1 MTVKYLASH
10 WLHKP
15 SCSSPHFVPCQPHA
29 SSTPP
34 MPPPDSL
41 FDLWRK
47 SRSTISREGRSY
59 SLGAQRPLNR
69 ETFSLATKLAQLC
82 APQMS
87 AIFWSLHPW
96 RALLTVVF
104 GFLRGLLPVFK
115 GYSHAL
121 IIDEIQA
128 LIGSTDIDIT
138 WHHLLRLLS
147 TEVLRLVVEHAL
159 DTFAANNEQVLQA
172 AARFLIEYKQL
183 ETRVSLDVTMMSDSV
198 IRDLLAESDMFVS
211 SFQGVGGG
219 FGLLSPFD
227 FIRVFTLLSEILS
240 NLYVLYSL
248 TSSHAHSD
256 SESLSLFTLAFSI
269 LSCAYPYIQ
278 SYLFPY
284 RHRFDIPSFGEEE
297 ARNAEVQE
305 RMRHLSTSESHR
317 PEVMLFGL
325 GPWILDTWANARRA
339 SLGLRSHP
347 QARTGPRVLSNLLLH
362 INGAEVITSLQNIPM
377 ILMLQSST
385 SLGSL
390 ALYRNSIHSIVQAF
404 SSLWVTLQMTIQGV
418 FLMGAFWASVE
429 VGQSRL
435 NPKPEDQ
442 VPYVS
447 RPGGGMRIEAQD
459 LSYTYPGSPTPALHH
474 VNFTLEPGETLALV
488 GRNGSGKSTLAKIL
502 LRIIDFHSGSLTL
515 NDTSIRL
522 YNPSDLHRVCTAIF
536 QQFSRYNG
544 TVTDN
549 VGVGRVEDMRS
560 DVSGTRDGPVR
571 RAIRLAEGE
580 EVVDALPKGL
590 ETVLDAV
597 GFDAMGAS
605 GSQGSGAGYGA
616 YTGPGMMGVDQE
628 WMPHGLSGGEASWQR
643 IALARAFMRAH
654 RPEVDLLL
662 FDEPT
667 SSLDSHA
674 QRNIFDT
681 LDRISR
687 SGGEDNGRKTKTT
700 IFITHR
706 LSTARR
712 ADKIAMM
719 EHGAIIE
726 FGTHEELLD
735 LGGAYA
741 LLYHASV

>member
-1 MTVKYLASH
+1 
-10 WLHKP
+10 
-15 SCSSPHFVPCQPHA
+15 
-29 SSTPP
+29 

-121 IIDEIQA
+121 IIDEV
-128 LIGSTDIDIT
+128 GSSDVSHISGPPTAPLTSLSDSSSHRVYRHRHYVVPPSSSSKHRGPATGCRTRLGHVRVRTFHSMLAAADADISLARFDAF
-138 WHHLLRLLS
+138 R
-147 TEVLRLVVEHAL
+147 
-159 DTFAANNEQVLQA
+159 ANNEQVLQA

-347 QARTGPRVLSNLLLH
+347 QARTGPRVLSNLLSH
-362 INGAEVITSLQNIPM
+362 INGAEVITSLQNVS
-377 ILMLQSST
+377 LACLSAGQSS
-385 SLGSL
+385 
-390 ALYRNSIHSIVQAF
+390 
-404 SSLWVTLQMTIQGV
+404 
-418 FLMGAFWASVE
+418 
-429 VGQSRL
+429 
-435 NPKPEDQ
+435 
-442 VPYVS
+442 
-447 RPGGGMRIEAQD
+447 
-459 LSYTYPGSPTPALHH
+459 
-474 VNFTLEPGETLALV
+474 
-488 GRNGSGKSTLAKIL
+488 
-502 LRIIDFHSGSLTL
+502 
-515 NDTSIRL
+515 
-522 YNPSDLHRVCTAIF
+522 
-536 QQFSRYNG
+536 
-544 TVTDN
+544 
-549 VGVGRVEDMRS
+549 
-560 DVSGTRDGPVR
+560 
-571 RAIRLAEGE
+571 
-580 EVVDALPKGL
+580 VDR
-590 ETVLDAV
+590 TVLV
-597 GFDAMGAS
+597 S
-605 GSQGSGAGYGA
+605 
-616 YTGPGMMGVDQE
+616 
-628 WMPHGLSGGEASWQR
+628 
-643 IALARAFMRAH
+643 
-654 RPEVDLLL
+654 
-662 FDEPT
+662 
-667 SSLDSHA
+667 
-674 QRNIFDT
+674 
-681 LDRISR
+681 
-687 SGGEDNGRKTKTT
+687 
-700 IFITHR
+700 
-706 LSTARR
+706 
-712 ADKIAMM
+712 
-719 EHGAIIE
+719 
-726 FGTHEELLD
+726 
-735 LGGAYA
+735 
-741 LLYHASV
+741 